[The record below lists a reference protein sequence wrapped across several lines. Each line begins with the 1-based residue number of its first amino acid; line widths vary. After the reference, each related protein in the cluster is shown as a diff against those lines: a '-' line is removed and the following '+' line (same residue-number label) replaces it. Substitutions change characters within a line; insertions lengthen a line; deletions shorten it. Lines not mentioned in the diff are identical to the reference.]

1 MRVIVI
7 GAGASGLMAALEA
20 AKGGHEVWVLEKNEK
35 AGKKIYITGKGR
47 CNVTNNCDVNNFI
60 KNVITNPKFLFS
72 ALNKFKPSDTM
83 NFFEY
88 IDSLSAKRIAVIGA
102 GVSNQPL
109 IGLLCD
115 HGCSVT
121 VCGI

>member
-1 MRVIVI
+1 
-7 GAGASGLMAALEA
+7 
-20 AKGGHEVWVLEKNEK
+20 
-35 AGKKIYITGKGR
+35 
-47 CNVTNNCDVNNFI
+47 
-60 KNVITNPKFLFS
+60 
-72 ALNKFKPSDTM
+72 M

-109 IGLLCD
+109 IGLLSD

-121 VCGI
+121 VHP